1 MEKIKLSSGKEYE
14 LITCGIALNNGELT
28 LKLLPGD
35 DSLDTINSLF
45 LSENETSKMTLLSE
59 AGEEL
64 AIYNDYTRLQSIKQ
78 ELETVIGYT
87 QDEEQTPVNGKLVTI
102 VISKIDDIE
111 KRLLSTEQQLTEL
124 QVAICEIYETVE

>member
-1 MEKIKLSSGKEYE
+1 
-14 LITCGIALNNGELT
+14 
-28 LKLLPGD
+28 
-35 DSLDTINSLF
+35 
-45 LSENETSKMTLLSE
+45 MTLLSE

>member
-14 LITCGIALNNGELT
+14 LITCGIVLNNGELT

-78 ELETVIGYT
+78 
-87 QDEEQTPVNGKLVTI
+87 
-102 VISKIDDIE
+102 
-111 KRLLSTEQQLTEL
+111 
-124 QVAICEIYETVE
+124 